1 MKKVIKYS
9 IRFLLITLV
18 FLFLIWLYNLY
29 RIKKHLKNEVNG
41 QSKDQLKWQM
51 HNIVAWSSGTIR
63 ENSTV
68 IVIAPEYYEDFYN
81 DERIAQYNV
90 DSRANYIL
98 TAFKRG
104 FNDPFDVAKDI
115 SALIKELREKYT
127 SIIIVGHSKG
137 STINIAMLEYLLD
150 NDYEK
155 MVNIS
160 STYRGTILAMP
171 EKIQEICSDKLFG
184 ETIYNTYIK
193 AFDGDKA
200 DQIIR
205 EDSQFLKQLNYNNI
219 DKNKFINIVAKSGIN
234 SFFRDLW
241 NWDFEGMG
249 LPFLD
254 SIFNLNGDG
263 IVSLKTQELSDV
275 NTIQIKASHKSS
287 YEVGVKIVLDLEC
300 KKVR

>member
-9 IRFLLITLV
+9 IRCILIALVLLL
-18 FLFLIWLYNLY
+18 LIWLFNGY
-29 RIKKHLKNEVNG
+29 RIKKHLENEVNG
-41 QSKDQLKWQM
+41 QSEEQLKWQLD
-51 HNIVAWSSGTIR
+51 NIVAWSSGTIR
-63 ENSTV
+63 ENNIV

-90 DSRANYIL
+90 DSRANYVL

-115 SALIKELREKYT
+115 SVLIKELKEKYT

-137 STINIAMLEYLLD
+137 STINIAMLEYLSD
-150 NDYEK
+150 NDYDK

-171 EKIQEICSDKLFG
+171 EKIQEICSDKIFG
-184 ETIYNTYIK
+184 ETFYNFYIST
-193 AFDGDKA
+193 FDGDKA

-219 DKNKFINIVAKSGIN
+219 NKNKFINIVAKSGIS
-234 SFFRDLW
+234 SFFKDFW

-249 LPFLD
+249 LPFIDNML
-254 SIFNLNGDG
+254 NLNGDG
-263 IVSLKTQELSDV
+263 IVSSETQELSDV
-275 NTIQIKASHKSS
+275 TTIQIKASHKSS
-287 YEVGVKIVLDLEC
+287 YEVGIKKVLDLESNS
-300 KKVR
+300 